1 MRRREFIAGLGA
13 ATWPVDTYLDLAVA
27 QAQSYPIRS
36 ITLVVPLA
44 SGGAVDTAARI
55 TAEKLRERLQQA
67 VVVENRPGAGSVI
80 GTAFVA
86 KAPRDGYTL
95 LLMEPGAV
103 LAKWLNKT
111 VPFDVTGDFSP
122 IAMVATSPL
131 VLFAQPSFP
140 ANDVKELISYSKA
153 NPRKLSVGTPGF
165 GTPHHLAAAWLNT
178 AAKIDINHVPYRGA
192 ALALNDLLGGQ
203 IALIWASPIAVMPF
217 VEQGKVKALA
227 VSTRERFSLLPQAPT
242 VAESAVPGFE
252 TANWFGVAGPARVPS
267 HVVARVGEALREIT
281 VLSDVQSRMSRLG
294 FTVDFRTSDEFRAM
308 IARGIIRSTA
318 LSFAKQA
325 SNRND
330 FLLINDRPRRT
341 RRACQDLSHRFC
353 SPSLWSMAR
362 DARNRSPRFVS
373 YRQPG
378 PCRFQPPLQ

>member
-1 MRRREFIAGLGA
+1 MKPPSRYLLHLMAIVA
-13 ATWPVDTYLDLAVA
+13 ALPLVSAA
-27 QAQSYPIRS
+27 ARAQSYPVRS

-55 TAEKLRERLQQA
+55 IAEKLHERVQQP

-80 GTAFVA
+80 GTGFVA

-111 VPFDVTGDFSP
+111 VPFDVVGDFSP

-131 VLFAQPSFP
+131 VLFAQPTFP
-140 ANDVKELISYSKA
+140 ANDLKELISYSKA

-203 IALIWASPIAVMPF
+203 IALIWASPVAIMPF
-217 VEQGKVKALA
+217 LEQGKVKALA
-227 VSTRERFSLLPQAPT
+227 VSTPERFPLLPRVPT

-252 TANWFGVAGPARVPS
+252 TANWFGVVAPARVPPD
-267 HVVARVGEALREIT
+267 VVTRIGGALREIAT
-281 VLSDVQSRMSRLG
+281 LPDVQNRMSTLG
-294 FTVDFRTSDEFRAM
+294 FTLDFRNSDEFRAL
-308 IARGIIRSTA
+308 IARDHQKYGAIIRETG
-318 LSFAKQA
+318 
-325 SNRND
+325 
-330 FLLINDRPRRT
+330 I
-341 RRACQDLSHRFC
+341 
-353 SPSLWSMAR
+353 
-362 DARNRSPRFVS
+362 
-373 YRQPG
+373 QPE
-378 PCRFQPPLQ
+378 